1 MADDATAAEQPPAQ
15 HFETQYNV
23 TTPEGGVMT
32 RVLRSDRPVT
42 NAELAQHAASHGY
55 TFAGV
60 PEPPPP
66 AAPPGAPAPAAAP
79 TLGQRAMHV
88 LAPERTFASQTPS
101 IAGGIA
107 GGYGG
112 ATLGAATGPFAP
124 VAVPLFSTIGAGLGS
139 AAGEGLTIAGEKLG
153 YNPPAEEASAWE
165 RLTNAGIRGATAE
178 GVAQPLRIA
187 AGMASRAIMP
197 GARAAA
203 ELAPVLE
210 QGAGSSTR
218 QVLVQAADGST
229 RTITDL
235 LANPG
240 DIPGFV
246 KGAPA
251 AQDALL
257 NSWWQRTAPQG
268 AEEVVNSWQA
278 LGRAGQRALAGPDF
292 DSMQTVVNTIKAGQ
306 RPINWTMAAPTGST
320 AATAAA
326 MLGHPG
332 LAPVLGA
339 APALASKAATF
350 APAVETSMLL
360 SPTGSQWLAGLPG
373 VMRVASPTSSFAL
386 RTGAQAGLA
395 PLWPTAST
403 LTPRD

>member
-1 MADDATAAEQPPAQ
+1 MADDAPAADAQ
-15 HFETQYNV
+15 HFETRYNV
-23 TTPEGGVMT
+23 TAPDGATMT

-42 NAELAQHAASHGY
+42 NAELAQHAASQGY

-66 AAPPGAPAPAAAP
+66 SAAAAPAADAQAAAP

-112 ATLGAATGPFAP
+112 AALGAATGPFAP
-124 VAVPLFSTIGAGLGS
+124 VAVPLFSTVGAGLGS

-153 YNPPAEEASAWE
+153 YAEPAEAGGAWE
-165 RLTNAGIRGATAE
+165 RIANAGIRGATAE
-178 GVAQPLRIA
+178 GVGQPLRIA
-187 AGMASRAIMP
+187 AGVVGRAVMP
-197 GARAAA
+197 GTKAA
-203 ELAPVLE
+203 EALAPVLE
-210 QGAGSSTR
+210 QGAGASTR
-218 QVLVQAADGST
+218 TAYVLAADGT
-229 RTITDL
+229 RRSVTDL

-240 DIPGFV
+240 DIPAFV

-268 AEEVVNSWQA
+268 ADEIVNSWQE

-292 DSMQTVVNTIKAGQ
+292 DSMQTVVNTIQAGQ
-306 RPINWTMAAPTGST
+306 RPINWMMAAPTGST

-373 VMRVASPTSSFAL
+373 VMRVANPTASFAL
-386 RTGAQAGLA
+386 RTGTQAGVA
-395 PLWPTAST
+395 PLWPMAST